1 MFVNQFAEDKCYLA
15 ELTRKAIRLA
25 HSSTPDYRAIEELG
39 EGWTAEE
46 TWAISLF
53 CTIRHIDSIHDA
65 IVASVNHNGDSDS
78 TGSVTGNI
86 MGAIYGY
93 EEIKHQRLFCPGY
106 KEFQDTIELA
116 DIILALADDLT
127 IGCIIS
133 EYAPIDTP
141 AKKQWFERYCEML
154 PSGL

>member
-1 MFVNQFAEDKCYLA
+1 MLSCRADKKGHPSCSFFYS
-15 ELTRKAIRLA
+15 EII
-25 HSSTPDYRAIEELG
+25 RAIEELG

-93 EEIKHQRLFCPGY
+93 EEIKHQNVFCPG
-106 KEFQDTIELA
+106 I
-116 DIILALADDLT
+116 
-127 IGCIIS
+127 
-133 EYAPIDTP
+133 
-141 AKKQWFERYCEML
+141 
-154 PSGL
+154 